1 MTTMMALRAHARGGP
16 EQLAYEQCPVPVL
29 APGEALVA
37 VHAAGITFAELT
49 WELSWTTRDGQDRTP
64 IIPSHEVSGAIAA
77 VGDGVTD
84 VQAGDEVFGLIDFD
98 RDGAAADFVAM
109 PASALAAKPRTT
121 SHTEAAA
128 LPLAALTAWQALVD
142 HARLRSGSEVVVQ
155 GGAGGV
161 GVYAVQLAAALGAHV
176 TATGASADAE
186 FVRQLGARDFVSADS
201 AMSALPDAAFDVVI
215 DTVGGAVLAD
225 SYRLARPGGRL
236 VTLGAPPDQDLADR
250 HHVHAI
256 FFVVTP
262 DRAELA
268 RIAQLADDGFL
279 RAVVAQTFPLSEGAR
294 AYASGAERRPPGK
307 TVLVVRLGVVPQFAG
322 AACAHAP
329 GWLAS
334 PAATDRCCRRAVS
347 GPARTRLCCRR
358 RP

>member
-1 MTTMMALRAHARGGP
+1 MVATMMALRAHARGGP
-16 EQLAYEQCPVPVL
+16 EQLTYERCPQPAV

-49 WELSWTTRDGQDRTP
+49 WELSWTTRDGRDRTP
-64 IIPSHEVSGAIAA
+64 VIPSHEVSGVVAA
-77 VGDGVTD
+77 LGDGVTD
-84 VQAGDEVFGLIDFD
+84 VKAGDEVFGLIDFD
-98 RDGAAADFVAM
+98 RDGAAAEFVAI

-142 HARLRSGSEVVVQ
+142 HAQLRSGSDVLVQ

-161 GVYAVQLAAALGAHV
+161 GVYVVQIAAALGAHV
-176 TATGASADAE
+176 TATGSGADAE
-186 FVRQLGARDFVSADS
+186 FVRQLGARRFVSSDAAS
-201 AMSALPDAAFDVVI
+201 SALPDAAFDVVV
-215 DTVGGAVLAD
+215 DTVGRAVLAD
-225 SYRLARPGGRL
+225 SYRLPRPGGRL
-236 VTLGAPPDQDLADR
+236 VTLGAPPDQALADR

-256 FFVVTP
+256 FFTVTS

-279 RAVVAQTFPLSEGAR
+279 RAVVAQTFPLSDGRR

-307 TVLVVRLGVVPQFAG
+307 TVLVVRLGPFAG
-322 AACAHAP
+322 
-329 GWLAS
+329 
-334 PAATDRCCRRAVS
+334 
-347 GPARTRLCCRR
+347 
-358 RP
+358 